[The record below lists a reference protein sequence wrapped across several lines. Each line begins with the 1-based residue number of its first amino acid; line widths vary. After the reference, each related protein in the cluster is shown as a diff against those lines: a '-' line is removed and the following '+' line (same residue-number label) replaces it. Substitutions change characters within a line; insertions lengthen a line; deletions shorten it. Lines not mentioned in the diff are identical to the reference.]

1 MLNYDELCWYSFC
14 AETCW
19 NHLSPATPWHCVLTL
34 ARPKCARLVLVRTSK
49 GCLAPPSPAE
59 VSQTSTKHQPKLS
72 TKSAKK
78 NKGSLNKA
86 RQQIHANDHDY
97 EDHAP
102 QWLRH
107 SCDLVTVCMRMP
119 SSARPRNSK
128 ISDQGG
134 ALSIIIG
141 CQYMPGILQCFYSE
155 GQQQQAKSFWLS
167 HPQSKFCQKIA
178 TKILRPIFSILAIKK
193 TSCLTVY
200 HPVQVH
206 GACAIAN
213 SQQFL
218 STKRQ
223 WRRCRNSSPGFGK
236 RKEWESRM
244 CSLCII
250 NHNILDHP
258 WLHCWLKNAKTSW
271 HKKHAQKCTQNHSRC
286 LRTDKC
292 RHCKVQ
298 TYILYMFSQID
309 STTSHGHSHK
319 DRLTVC
325 ISIPY
330 SFVLNCTTS
339 QVQTG
344 LSLECLRE
352 NGSCKEGLACLSFG
366 CNDAGQRR
374 SRKID

>member
-1 MLNYDELCWYSFC
+1 
-14 AETCW
+14 
-19 NHLSPATPWHCVLTL
+19 
-34 ARPKCARLVLVRTSK
+34 
-49 GCLAPPSPAE
+49 
-59 VSQTSTKHQPKLS
+59 
-72 TKSAKK
+72 
-78 NKGSLNKA
+78 
-86 RQQIHANDHDY
+86 
-97 EDHAP
+97 
-102 QWLRH
+102 
-107 SCDLVTVCMRMP
+107 MP

-134 ALSIIIG
+134 AFSIIIG

-167 HPQSKFCQKIA
+167 HPQSKFCQNIA

-250 NHNILDHP
+250 YHNILDHP
-258 WLHCWLKNAKTSW
+258 WLHC
-271 HKKHAQKCTQNHSRC
+271 
-286 LRTDKC
+286 
-292 RHCKVQ
+292 
-298 TYILYMFSQID
+298 
-309 STTSHGHSHK
+309 
-319 DRLTVC
+319 
-325 ISIPY
+325 
-330 SFVLNCTTS
+330 
-339 QVQTG
+339 
-344 LSLECLRE
+344 
-352 NGSCKEGLACLSFG
+352 
-366 CNDAGQRR
+366 
-374 SRKID
+374 